1 MNNDNG
7 QSVVKTDA
15 GIKHGANDSRGT
27 AVVKPVRHAEKRRI
41 STCSFADRI
50 AAFCVDH
57 YRMHVPMWFRDQQK
71 QTCVAAIVAL
81 CQAESLV
88 TVQTDSSITPSSR
101 LYVLGMGVGTKFLSS
116 ELLKKETESPTQ
128 AYGSRVRDCHA
139 EVLARRAFRRQL
151 SLCMIREIEES
162 TNRAKETCEQYPPI
176 LERLD
181 GENTATTFRL
191 KPGVSLHM
199 YTSSAPCGNAT
210 LKKFATM
217 KKESFREDLTEDQWP
232 KEPHERILGHSIPLG
247 QFALLVKKDPGASN
261 APILR
266 SSNEAKHQTT
276 ATSSDRAQPNKRPCL
291 ALETTDWCPPGT
303 STVWAEEGSL
313 HTCSDKI
320 CRWNCLGLQGSL
332 LVSLLEGPLYMSS
345 LTVGRK
351 LTECICRRAVCCR
364 AASRKSKGQKKQK
377 QETKKASADTSSNY
391 MINHPAILGTAVYL
405 DDDGVIGD
413 EDVRFHSTLSWA
425 WWPAISLDQSAD
437 PRHSGDHQGLAE
449 CIDGTTGFAVLG
461 TQSSA
466 ESTPQ
471 STPCGA
477 QTLLEGPKSQSAL
490 VSLVSTLALCQLY
503 HQLSALITNTSG
515 TALGPVTL
523 SALREFKQ
531 QLSPFYE
538 AHKQVLLTNHPL
550 FRQWKRRAGK
560 LKETPEA
567 SKTSQ
572 KDLL

>member
-1 MNNDNG
+1 MDDG
-7 QSVVKTDA
+7 VEQPVVKAEA
-15 GIKHGANDSRGT
+15 GIKHDANASRGIE
-27 AVVKPVRHAEKRRI
+27 VVKPVRHAEKRRI

-57 YRMHVPMWFRDQQK
+57 YRMHVPATFRDQQK

-81 CQAESLV
+81 CQPESLA
-88 TVQTDSSITPSSR
+88 TTTTDSSITTTSR
-101 LYVLGMGVGTKFLSS
+101 LYMLGMGVGTKFLSS
-116 ELLKKETESPTQ
+116 ELLRQEIEPHTH

-151 SLCMIREIEES
+151 SLCMLREMEDSATRVEG
-162 TNRAKETCEQYPPI
+162 TDQEYPPI

-181 GENTATTFRL
+181 GENASTTFRL

-217 KKESFREDLTEDQWP
+217 KKESFREDLTEDEWP

-247 QFALLVKKDPGASN
+247 QFALLVKKGPGAST
-261 APILR
+261 APLLA
-266 SSNEAKHQTT
+266 SSREENQQST
-276 ATSSDRAQPNKRPCL
+276 AASNSKTHTKNKRSCP
-291 ALETTDWCPPGT
+291 ALEATDWCPPGT
-303 STVWAEEGSL
+303 STVWSGEGSL

-332 LVSLLEGPLYMSS
+332 LVSLLQGPIYMSS

-364 AASRKSKGQKKQK
+364 AASRKSKGRKKQR
-377 QETKKASADTSSNY
+377 QETKGASADPNSAY
-391 MINHPAILGTAVYL
+391 LINHPAILGTAVYL

-425 WWPAISLDQSAD
+425 WWPAISLDQSTDAEQL
-437 PRHSGDHQGLAE
+437 GDCKGLAE
-449 CIDGTTGFAVLG
+449 CIDGATGFAVVR

-466 ESTPQ
+466 ESI
-471 STPCGA
+471 
-477 QTLLEGPKSQSAL
+477 SQSATSAARSSTEGSKSKTQSPQ
-490 VSLVSTLALCQLY
+490 VSRVSTRALSQLYCQLSM
-503 HQLSALITNTSG
+503 LTKNISG
-515 TALGPVTL
+515 TASGPTTL
-523 SALREFKQ
+523 SGLRQFKQ
-531 QLSPFYE
+531 QYSPLYE
-538 AHKQVLLTNHPL
+538 AHKQSLLASHPL
-550 FRQWKRRAGK
+550 FRQWKRRQFNA
-560 LKETPEA
+560 KETPA
-567 SKTSQ
+567 DK
-572 KDLL
+572 